1 MFDFWYFTGPCA
13 WLKPCMFIY
22 VNKLYQH
29 RIKNNLSLPFSLSGP
44 RSQVS
49 FFNNNSRQLSRFAAF
64 AAFRQLLRLMRASWG
79 FSFVHDSGA
88 FGSSSINRQQSYSY
102 SIYSYKKTIS
112 LCALLLRVPYTKEA
126 LVINQI
132 TYFTCALFLKHAVVA
147 APSRLSFESTFWVWK
162 PENSCYKTKQTAKGK
177 KKKNARSLAPNM
189 KS

>member
-1 MFDFWYFTGPCA
+1 M
-13 WLKPCMFIY
+13 CMTKAMHVCLCEKTISTSYKIQSLSSF
-22 VNKLYQH
+22 
-29 RIKNNLSLPFSLSGP
+29 LSLWPTISGLF
-44 RSQVS
+44 

-177 KKKNARSLAPNM
+177 KKKKRSLTRA
-189 KS
+189 